1 MPKAS
6 ELDAFPSLCKSSRKQ
21 WGVGCAAANL
31 VSHIHMNSGS
41 RYAIYFVP
49 AADQPLFRF
58 GRAMLGY
65 DCYTGEEPA
74 YPAFDGLAPAEW
86 AVLTREPRVY
96 GFHAT
101 LKAPFRLLPA
111 VDEAALTRAFAG
123 FAASRHAIPVIEPC
137 VRTLG
142 PFIAIMSRHPC
153 AALDDLAARCVKEF
167 ECFRAPLARAERERR
182 LAARLSA
189 PEIANLERWGY
200 PFVFESF
207 RFHMTVAGPVAP
219 QRRDIVLALMQ
230 KMFAQQ
236 CGDSDVV
243 VDRVALLRQYNA
255 QARFRIV
262 AQAQLNG
269 ET

>member
-1 MPKAS
+1 M
-6 ELDAFPSLCKSSRKQ
+6 
-21 WGVGCAAANL
+21 
-31 VSHIHMNSGS
+31 HMNSGS

-58 GRAMLGY
+58 GRAVLGY
-65 DCYTGEEPA
+65 DCYTGEELA
-74 YPAFDGLAPAEW
+74 YPAFNGLAPAEW
-86 AVLTREPRVY
+86 AALTREPRVY

-101 LKAPFRLLPA
+101 LKAPFRRLPTF
-111 VDEAALTRAFAG
+111 DEAALVRAFAG
-123 FAASRHAIPVIEPC
+123 FAASRHAIPMIKPC

-142 PFIAIMSRHPC
+142 PFIAIMSRRPC

-167 ECFRAPLARAERERR
+167 DCFRAPLTRAERERR
-182 LAARLSA
+182 LAAGLGS

-200 PFVFESF
+200 PFVFETF
-207 RFHMTVAGPVAP
+207 RFHMTLAGPVALR
-219 QRRDIVLALMQ
+219 RRDVVLALMQ
-230 KMFAQQ
+230 KMFARQ
-236 CGDSDVV
+236 CGHSDVI

-255 QARFRIV
+255 QARFRVV